1 MVAEQEHVFFRPQ
14 TGSVPHGPSPPR
26 PAPITRR
33 GWVMNH
39 STWDLEIHARE
50 MQRRRMREAD
60 RSRQIEAARRGG
72 DGLRIAATRFSIS
85 RLMTVFRYCF
95 SPRPIP
101 VDTVGS
107 PARVAARLRPQPAE
121 KSRLI
126 PDARV
131 ERLAQPYAG
140 MVVLAR

>member
-1 MVAEQEHVFFRPQ
+1 
-14 TGSVPHGPSPPR
+14 
-26 PAPITRR
+26 
-33 GWVMNH
+33 MNH

-50 MQRRRMREAD
+50 MRRRRMREAD
-60 RSRQIEAARRGG
+60 RLRQIEEAQRGG
-72 DGLRIAATRFSIS
+72 DGTRIAATRFSIS
-85 RLMTVFRYCF
+85 RLMTVFRNCF

-101 VDTVGS
+101 VDAAGS
-107 PARVAARLRPQPAE
+107 PALGAARLRPQPAE

-140 MVVLAR
+140 MVVLARGTSVQAAVQPCAAGDC